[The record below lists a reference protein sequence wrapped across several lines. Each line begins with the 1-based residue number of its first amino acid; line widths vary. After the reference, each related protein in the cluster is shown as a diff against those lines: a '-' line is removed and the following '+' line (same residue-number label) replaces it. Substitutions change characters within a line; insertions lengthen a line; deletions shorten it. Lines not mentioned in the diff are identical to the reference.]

1 MMVSVSACLS
11 FRKRRRNKHVKPRLL
26 YGYEVG
32 LTTPDSILVLPTDF
46 LVDAMLIAGSGF
58 PASADGHGVV
68 AGQSWCARPGSPP
81 AHCTAPGSDCARPL
95 LYCLRLRHCI
105 GRQVGRQNLKRAAVP
120 PHVSACGHS
129 RWYARPSPLAADEQ
143 SDPPMMATHWSAD
156 DPTHLGG

>member
-1 MMVSVSACLS
+1 
-11 FRKRRRNKHVKPRLL
+11 
-26 YGYEVG
+26 
-32 LTTPDSILVLPTDF
+32 
-46 LVDAMLIAGSGF
+46 MLIAGSGF

-143 SDPPMMATHWSAD
+143 NDPPMMATHWSAD
-156 DPTHLGG
+156 DDQTHLGG